1 MKKHRAFTLFE
12 LLIAIAILSIIA
24 FLSTSSLLS
33 MRRIVDVNREN
44 EEVLRNTRSFL
55 DRLDVEISG
64 AVLAGRAEE
73 TLFVSK
79 RTDIMGENVNSLV
92 FTTIAPQQYL
102 EIGKRDEIIKVE
114 YDVKENEENPD
125 LLVVTKKVYY
135 HLLTAEG
142 SQEPVEFVIRN
153 DFTSFMLRFYRQ
165 GKWHDTWDSNIT
177 SQLPERVELT
187 FSLGGTKYREYFN
200 VYISEM

>member
-125 LLVVTKKVYY
+125 LLVVTKKNGV
-135 HLLTAEG
+135 
-142 SQEPVEFVIRN
+142 S
-153 DFTSFMLRFYRQ
+153 
-165 GKWHDTWDSNIT
+165 
-177 SQLPERVELT
+177 
-187 FSLGGTKYREYFN
+187 
-200 VYISEM
+200 